1 MDNIYFYTLLPKGY
15 LMSSKLLT
23 IAIPTFNRAQSL
35 QLLLN
40 TLVVELSGLEDQVD
54 VIIADNASPDQTQDV
69 TAAFKGAWP
78 TAIVLRHDRNL
89 GPDENFCACID
100 YGSSNFLWI
109 IGDDDLPK
117 TGVIRKLVSF
127 LMKNKPDLLYFSS
140 EWKVEIASSDCG
152 EPIRDIC
159 AKARSRLQF
168 SREVNVW
175 MTFIST
181 MIINLQLIKRMGS
194 ELDIRRFTGTNLV
207 QLGWVLP

>member
-1 MDNIYFYTLLPKGY
+1 
-15 LMSSKLLT
+15 MSSKLLT